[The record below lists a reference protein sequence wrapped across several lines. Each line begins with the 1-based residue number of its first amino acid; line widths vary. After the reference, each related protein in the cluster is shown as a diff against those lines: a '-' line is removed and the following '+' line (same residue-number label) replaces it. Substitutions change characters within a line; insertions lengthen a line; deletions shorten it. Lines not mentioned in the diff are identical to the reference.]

1 MPIPSHTRTVKL
13 ADQTATVE
21 AVMNNCSDLWT
32 ATVTVGNRLLGTAAG
47 TTPESAM
54 ANAIAA
60 ADRQRQ
66 RTPAD
71 V

>member
-1 MPIPSHTRTVKL
+1 MPIPSHSRTIHL
-13 ADQTATVE
+13 GDETARVE

-32 ATVTVGNRLLGTAAG
+32 ATVTVGKRLLGTAAG

-54 ANAIAA
+54 TNAIAA
-60 ADRQRQ
+60 ANHQRQ